1 MKHSFDYI
9 SYALGITPWIPDSHP
24 CARPPSTLMHG
35 RMLWI
40 RTFISCTNHVLGD
53 TPKNWKLCFK
63 CFHDAAP
70 TYHRHPGTDPAP
82 RVPWRLLQWS
92 SLLAIIHCRVRL
104 DGVWIWSVWDWRWYK
119 LWHIKTSSKW
129 IFGRRTRFP
138 FWFKHLQFLYR
149 ACEPWINHDPL
160 AEQHPPLLSR
170 FCAAKQRTQIIAQR
184 DW

>member
-1 MKHSFDYI
+1 MKHSFDYNI
-9 SYALGITPWIPDSHP
+9 SYALGITPRIPDSHP

-40 RTFISCTNHVLGD
+40 RTFISCTNHVWETHQKIGNYASNASMMLH
-53 TPKNWKLCFK
+53 P
-63 CFHDAAP
+63 P
-70 TYHRHPGTDPAP
+70 TIVT
-82 RVPWRLLQWS
+82 
-92 SLLAIIHCRVRL
+92 LALTQHHECHEGCCNDLHYCRVRL

-119 LWHIKTSSKW
+119 LWHMSHIKTSSKW

-160 AEQHPPLLSR
+160 AEQHPPLLNR